1 MIIPYASPRF
11 DYALPGIQT
20 RANESNY
27 KMKQSRLTAILTDV
41 HLWVPAVVLI
51 LGITL
56 LMTLR

>member
-1 MIIPYASPRF
+1 MNQA
-11 DYALPGIQT
+11 
-20 RANESNY
+20 RANESDY
-27 KMKQSRLTAILTDV
+27 DMKQSSLTAIFTDV